1 MASSIAEHAQDE
13 RELTEAHVAH
23 LQDRALFVRLETLRL
38 IEIAKVGHYASAFSA
53 AEIFATLY
61 YDSMRLRR
69 GDPAWPDRDRFLMG
83 KGHAAVG
90 LYPILADYGF
100 IPRDVLDGYTR
111 LGNPLGDHPDMRLVP
126 GIDFSSGSI
135 GHALSGG
142 LGMVLGARMQGRDFF
157 VYVMLGD
164 GEMQEGQVWEAAM
177 SAAHH
182 RARNLVAIVDRN
194 GYQLDGRVDD
204 TMGIEP
210 LAQKWRAFG
219 WEVHEVDG
227 HDVRELALLLRK
239 VRADGARQA
248 PVCIIATTV
257 KGKGVSY
264 METEPGWH
272 LGYLAPDDNAR
283 AVEELRGGERAGPI
297 GEGSWHY
304 RAVNAR
310 APGLGYLSG
319 ALSDLVAAGHP
330 VVAGTADL
338 SYSNGLVRFAK
349 EHPERF
355 LQFGISEKNMV
366 TAAAGLA
373 SLGMMPYVAS
383 FASFIGI
390 LAAEQIR
397 TDVAY
402 SALPVRLIGHHAGIS
417 LGFYGT
423 SHHATE
429 DIAMMRSVA
438 DLVVI
443 APADGP
449 QLAAA
454 IKATAKHSQPIYFR
468 IGRGQEPP
476 VYPDDVHF
484 ELGKAIVHHEGDEL
498 TLIVC
503 GTMLHPAVAA
513 VGALRAS
520 GRSVGLIDMPTIKP
534 IDRDAILVAA
544 RRSAVIMTVEEHNV
558 LGGLGGAVAE
568 VLADAGV
575 PARLVRHG
583 IHDEYSLIAPPTH
596 LYRHYRLDAAG
607 IEAVA
612 REALT

>member
-1 MASSIAEHAQDE
+1 MTTLDVPAAA
-13 RELTEAHVAH
+13 RELTDAH
-23 LQDRALFVRLETLRL
+23 LAHLRERALFVRLETLRL

-61 YDSMRLRR
+61 YDTMRLRR
-69 GDPAWPDRDRFLMG
+69 GEPAWPDRDRFLMG

-90 LYPILADYGF
+90 LYPILADWGF
-100 IPRDVLDGYTR
+100 LAKDVLDGYTR

-126 GIDFSSGSI
+126 GVDFSSGSI

-142 LGMVLGARMQGRDFF
+142 LGMALGARMEGRDFF

-194 GYQLDGRVDD
+194 GYQLDGKVDD

-210 LAQKWRAFG
+210 LAAKWRAFG

-227 HDVRELALLLRK
+227 HDVRALASLLRK
-239 VRADGARQA
+239 VRADTAREL
-248 PVCIIATTV
+248 PVCIVARTI

-272 LGYLAPDDNAR
+272 LGYLAPADQER
-283 AVEELRGGERAGPI
+283 AAAELRGHGAAPPVGD
-297 GEGSWHY
+297 GSWHY

-310 APGLGYLSG
+310 APGLGYLSR
-319 ALSDLVAAGHP
+319 ALSELVAEGHP

-338 SYSNGLVRFAK
+338 SYSNGLVRFAQA
-349 EHPERF
+349 HPERF
-355 LQFGISEKNMV
+355 LQFGISEKNMI

-373 SLGMMPYVAS
+373 SLGMIPYVAS
-383 FASFIGI
+383 FASFVAI

-429 DIAMMRSVA
+429 DLAMMRSVA
-438 DLVVI
+438 DLAVI

-454 IKATAKHSQPIYFR
+454 IKATVAHPQPIYFR
-468 IGRGQEPP
+468 IGRGQEPN
-476 VYPDDVHF
+476 VYPEDVAF
-484 ELGKAIVHHEGDEL
+484 ELGKAVVHRDGDEL
-498 TLIVC
+498 TIIVC
-503 GTMLHPAVAA
+503 GTVLHPAVAA
-513 VGALRAS
+513 VEALRAS

-534 IDRDAILVAA
+534 IDRDAILAAA
-544 RRSAVIMTVEEHNV
+544 RRSKLILTVEEHNV

-583 IHDEYSLIAPPTH
+583 IADEYSLIAPPTH
-596 LYRHYRLDAAG
+596 LYKHYRLDATG

-612 REALT
+612 REALE